1 MSVVIHDD
9 TQRKSIISVPNR
21 VSTKLPPQ
29 KTNEEVGNDKT
40 LNPLSQGKK
49 IRIDVE
55 VRNGKTIPHWQRK
68 FTQEELKQIY
78 GKRTERKMKATF
90 EFEDFEFS
98 DED

>member
-1 MSVVIHDD
+1 MSVPIHDD
-9 TQRKSIISVPNR
+9 FKRKMIISNSVPNR

-29 KTNEEVGNDKT
+29 KKIKTNGEVGNDKT

-68 FTQEELKQIY
+68 FTQDL
-78 GKRTERKMKATF
+78 
-90 EFEDFEFS
+90 EFS